1 MKVFEGLI
9 GTVKDKI
16 LDQSI
21 DSQLKTKADIILQEE
36 SFV

>member
-9 GTVKDKI
+9 GTVEDKI
-16 LDQSI
+16 LGQRI

-36 SFV
+36 SFA